1 MEPKDVVREK
11 ATRKFDPGEADAGY
25 KPFPSFAEWM
35 AKSTVDS
42 ERWERY
48 ADVIR
53 KLRGDSPYLLPRALE
68 VVKRAAAWDT
78 GAIEGLY
85 PTDRGFTLTVAMAV
99 TAWESLVEQ
108 KGSNV
113 RPLFESQLKAYDY
126 VLDFAT
132 HRTPIAEAWI
142 RELHKVICESQHTYE
157 VQTPIGTQY
166 QPLPKGEYKRN
177 PNHVVQRDGS
187 IHSWS
192 PVDLTPAEMHRL
204 CEELRMEAFNAAHPI
219 IQSAYAHH
227 AFVSVHPF
235 ADGNGRVARA
245 LASVFTYRA
254 ESIPLFILKGDIE
267 YLPALEA
274 ADGGDF
280 QRFTDF
286 VLEKTID
293 TIRLTEQS
301 FNAASAPSKEAA
313 LEKLTMLYLTGEA
326 YTQSW
331 IDEAGERL
339 FALFKREVELQ
350 GRRDTAG
357 GLVTFFS
364 DNKET
369 MLGAVLNL
377 AFPGKKPESSPKS
390 KYRVSSPEK
399 SWWYMFS
406 SAPPI
411 RTTVSRWF
419 QLEVPVDP
427 RKEDNVLIRSLNT
440 NETFEAEISELTPAP
455 SSALRL
461 RLSIW
466 IDQLISA
473 TLNEL
478 SSTAEAALNKQI

>member
-1 MEPKDVVREK
+1 MEPKDVVRDE
-11 ATRKFDPGEADAGY
+11 ATRKFDPREADAGY

-53 KLRGDSPYLLPRALE
+53 KLRGDSPDLLPRALE

-108 KGSNV
+108 KGPNV

-132 HRTPIAEAWI
+132 HRTPVAEAWI
-142 RELHKVICESQHTYE
+142 RELHKVVCEAQHTYE
-157 VQTPIGTQY
+157 VQTPIGKQHH
-166 QPLPKGEYKRN
+166 PLPKGEYKRN

-204 CEELRMEAFNAAHPI
+204 CEELRTEAFDVAHPI
-219 IQSAYAHH
+219 MQSAYAHH

-254 ESIPLFILKGDIE
+254 ESIPLLILKGDVE

-274 ADGGDF
+274 ADSGDV
-280 QRFTDF
+280 QRFVDF
-286 VLEKTID
+286 VREKAID
-293 TIRLTEQS
+293 TIRLTEES
-301 FNAASAPSKEAA
+301 FRAAKAPSLEAA
-313 LEKLTMLYLTGEA
+313 LNELTGLYLRSQAEA
-326 YTQSW
+326 DSLNLV
-331 IDEAGERL
+331 DEVGNK
-339 FALFKREVELQ
+339 LFKAFGDQINERFDLVDLPNEVTV
-350 GRRDTAG
+350 GSVTAPVRSA
-357 GLVTFFS
+357 LRA
-364 DNKET
+364 D
-369 MLGAVLNL
+369 
-377 AFPGKKPESSPKS
+377 
-390 KYRVSSPEK
+390 YRPVIKNASG
-399 SWWYMFS
+399 FVIS
-406 SAPPI
+406 SAEPFAASIPRAFQVEAPREPKGEDLVII
-411 RTTVSRWF
+411 RCLDS
-419 QLEVPVDP
+419 D
-427 RKEDNVLIRSLNT
+427 DI
-440 NETFEAEISELTPAP
+440 FEAHFSELTPEPTA
-455 SSALRL
+455 SVRMRL
-461 RLSIW
+461 LVWS
-466 IDQLISA
+466 DKLISEA
-473 TLNEL
+473 LNEL
-478 SSTAEAALNKQI
+478 SKQASGSPHRQT